1 MYTNSITRLKESFDL
16 IAHTDK
22 DSEIE
27 FWYARDIQK
36 ILGYSEWRNF
46 FKIIDKAKESCSNT
60 GIEIQNHFVDVNK
73 MVEIGSSISRPVED
87 IMLTRYACYLKNFC
101 LPKI

>member
-1 MYTNSITRLKESFDL
+1 MDTNSITRLKESFDL
-16 IAHTDK
+16 IAKTEP

-27 FWYARDIQK
+27 FWYARDLMNGLGYGRWENFYNVIQK
-36 ILGYSEWRNF
+36 
-46 FKIIDKAKESCSNT
+46 AVVSCENS
-60 GIEIQNHFVDVNK
+60 GAEIQNHFVDVNK

-87 IMLTRYACYLKNFC
+87 IMLTRYACYLKHSR